1 MTAITLSSL
10 ILAIAAAVLT
20 LYVRGTDQPQR
31 APLRSKA
38 RRTR

>member
-10 ILAIAAAVLT
+10 ILAIAATVLA
-20 LYVRGTDQPQR
+20 LYLGGADQPQR

-38 RRTR
+38 RRIR